1 MEENNKEPKQEDTQ
15 EELFQQEQA
24 NVPQNEDK
32 DNLKFKPL
40 GEINTKEP
48 KKKKSK
54 AGVLIFILLLLAIIL
69 GGLGYYYFKVYT
81 NPKITYQQ
89 ILKTGLTQLTGNQ
102 EEITTV
108 KTKMKLDVN
117 ADLNDNYMQ
126 DGVQEVLDLI
136 NNIDATVEMQM
147 DAKEKKAI
155 VKLAT
160 DYENEKL
167 INCDILFD
175 AKNKG
180 TYLKLEQFFN
190 KILKVEMENEDYD
203 ELEDALNVEEASI
216 EQEASRSKAIKILNN
231 EFGKVIK
238 DEYCSKEQEKITVN
252 EKEVN
257 ANLYILKITNKQLI
271 NELETVIK
279 NLKNNDEYL
288 NCYEKK
294 EERKQELE
302 EALAKIEEIDTDEEI
317 TMYIK
322 LYKIGLKQELVRIN
336 FEVEDKEEKVTLK
349 IEKENDVYSFEL
361 ESKEEKYCTGT
372 IKIEKLDDNTSKVN
386 FKIEA
391 KDFGTIV
398 INAES
403 SYSTNEEIDSFETE
417 DAVSIEEL
425 SQADIFR
432 AYANLLESK
441 LYKILERFGVVPE
454 NMNIQ

>member
-1 MEENNKEPKQEDTQ
+1 M
-15 EELFQQEQA
+15 
-24 NVPQNEDK
+24 
-32 DNLKFKPL
+32 
-40 GEINTKEP
+40 
-48 KKKKSK
+48 
-54 AGVLIFILLLLAIIL
+54 
-69 GGLGYYYFKVYT
+69 YT

-271 NELETVIK
+271 NELETVIN

-302 EALAKIEEIDTDEEI
+302 EALAKIEEIDTNEEI

-349 IEKENDVYSFEL
+349 IEKKNDVYSFEL

-372 IKIEKLDDNTSKVN
+372 IKIEKLDNNTSKVN
-386 FKIEA
+386 LKIES

-441 LYKILERFGVVPE
+441 LYEILQRFDAVPE
-454 NMNIQ
+454 YMNIE